1 MASGPGSGR
10 NPLVSIM
17 SIGVHDA
24 AFRVTLGSK
33 SIKSEGVF
41 AGHRGSRLWESN
53 PRPTHYE
60 GAAKVRRGLHQHRQ
74 HALKPSQHSTTW
86 ANAFRVPRPVP
97 RHEGLRR

>member
-60 GAAKVRRGLHQHRQ
+60 CV
-74 HALKPSQHSTTW
+74 AL
-86 ANAFRVPRPVP
+86 AD
-97 RHEGLRR
+97 

>member
-33 SIKSEGVF
+33 SIKSEDVF

-60 GAAKVRRGLHQHRQ
+60 GAARVLRPLYQ
-74 HALKPSQHSTTW
+74 PSSHTPW
-86 ANAFRVPRPVP
+86 
-97 RHEGLRR
+97 H